1 MDFVLLYFVI
11 ASFLIVIVPGPTV
24 SLIIANSLRSGVKAG
39 LLNVFGTQVGVL
51 ILLILLF
58 FLALGFE
65 IVSPFLEVI
74 IKYVRFLGAI
84 YLISLGV
91 ITIKSD
97 IDLNKTQVTKFEK
110 KYFLQGLI
118 VILTNPKIFL
128 FLGAFIPQFININ
141 EPVSY
146 QIIYFGIIFI
156 IVDTIFD
163 SSYAFVFGKFREII
177 ASKYLKI
184 LNQIGGFILILVG
197 IWMFFY

>member
-1 MDFVLLYFVI
+1 MDFVFLYFVI

-24 SLIIANSLRSGVKAG
+24 SLIIANSLKSGVKAG

-51 ILLILLF
+51 ILLFL
-58 FLALGFE
+58 LALGFE
-65 IVSPFLEVI
+65 IISPFIEVI
-74 IKYVRFLGAI
+74 IKYVRILGAI
-84 YLISLGV
+84 YLISLG
-91 ITIKSD
+91 IIAIKSD
-97 IDLNKTQVTKFEK
+97 INLNKGQVTKFEK

-128 FLGAFIPQFININ
+128 FLGAFIPQFINIE

-156 IVDTIFD
+156 IVATIFD
-163 SSYAFVFGKFREII
+163 CSYAFIFGKFREII
-177 ASKYLKI
+177 ASKYIKI
-184 LNQIGGFILILVG
+184 LNQIGGFILVFVG

>member
-24 SLIIANSLRSGVKAG
+24 SLIIANSLNSGVKAG

-51 ILLILLF
+51 ILLFL
-58 FLALGFE
+58 LALGFE

-74 IKYVRFLGAI
+74 IKYVRILGAI

-97 IDLNKTQVTKFEK
+97 IDLNKGQVTKFEK

-128 FLGAFIPQFININ
+128 FLGAFIPQFINIE

-156 IVDTIFD
+156 IVATIFD
-163 SSYAFVFGKFREII
+163 SSYALVFGKFREII
-177 ASKYLKI
+177 ASKYIKI
-184 LNQIGGFILILVG
+184 LNQIGGFILIFVG

>member
-24 SLIIANSLRSGVKAG
+24 SLIIANSLKSGVKAG

-51 ILLILLF
+51 ILLFL
-58 FLALGFE
+58 LALGFE

-74 IKYVRFLGAI
+74 IKYVRILGAI
-84 YLISLGV
+84 YLISLG
-91 ITIKSD
+91 IIAFKSD
-97 IDLNKTQVTKFEK
+97 IDLNKGQVTKFEK

-156 IVDTIFD
+156 IVATIFD
-163 SSYAFVFGKFREII
+163 SSYALVFGKFREII
-177 ASKYLKI
+177 ASKYIKI
-184 LNQIGGFILILVG
+184 LNQIGGFILIFVG

>member
-24 SLIIANSLRSGVKAG
+24 SLIIANSLKSGVKAG

-51 ILLILLF
+51 ILLFL
-58 FLALGFE
+58 LALGFE

-74 IKYVRFLGAI
+74 IKYVRILGAI
-84 YLISLGV
+84 YLISLG
-91 ITIKSD
+91 IIAFKSD
-97 IDLNKTQVTKFEK
+97 IDLNKSQVTKFER
-110 KYFLQGLI
+110 KYFLQGLL

-128 FLGAFIPQFININ
+128 FLGAFIPQFINIE

-156 IVDTIFD
+156 IVATIFD
-163 SSYAFVFGKFREII
+163 SSYALVFGKFREII
-177 ASKYLKI
+177 ASKYIKI
-184 LNQIGGFILILVG
+184 LNQIGGFILIFVG

>member
-39 LLNVFGTQVGVL
+39 LLNVFGTQIGVL
-51 ILLILLF
+51 ILLFL
-58 FLALGFE
+58 LALGFE

-74 IKYVRFLGAI
+74 INYVRILGSI

-156 IVDTIFD
+156 IVATIFD
-163 SSYAFVFGKFREII
+163 SSYALVFGKFKEFI
-177 ASKYLKI
+177 ASKYLKV
-184 LNQIGGFILILVG
+184 LNKIGGFILILVG

>member
-24 SLIIANSLRSGVKAG
+24 SLIIANSLKSGVKAG

-51 ILLILLF
+51 ILLFL
-58 FLALGFE
+58 LALGFE

-74 IKYVRFLGAI
+74 IKYVRILGAT
-84 YLISLGV
+84 YLISLG
-91 ITIKSD
+91 IIAIKSD
-97 IDLNKTQVTKFEK
+97 IDLNKGQVTKFER
-110 KYFLQGLI
+110 KYFLQGLL

-128 FLGAFIPQFININ
+128 FLGAFIPQFINIE
-141 EPVSY
+141 EPISY

-156 IVDTIFD
+156 IVATIFD
-163 SSYAFVFGKFREII
+163 SSYAIVFGKFREII
-177 ASKYLKI
+177 ASKYIKI
-184 LNQIGGFILILVG
+184 LNQIGGFILIFVG

>member
-24 SLIIANSLRSGVKAG
+24 SLIIANSLKSGVKAG

-51 ILLILLF
+51 ILLFL
-58 FLALGFE
+58 LALGFE

-74 IKYVRFLGAI
+74 IKYVRILGAI
-84 YLISLGV
+84 YLISLG
-91 ITIKSD
+91 IIAFKSD
-97 IDLNKTQVTKFEK
+97 IDLNKGQVTKFER
-110 KYFLQGLI
+110 KYFLQGLL

-128 FLGAFIPQFININ
+128 FLGAFIPQFINIE

-156 IVDTIFD
+156 IVATIFD
-163 SSYAFVFGKFREII
+163 SSYAIVFGKFREII
-177 ASKYLKI
+177 ASKYIKI
-184 LNQIGGFILILVG
+184 LNQIGGFILIFVG

>member
-24 SLIIANSLRSGVKAG
+24 SLIIANSLKSGVKAG

-51 ILLILLF
+51 ILLFL
-58 FLALGFE
+58 LALGFE

-74 IKYVRFLGAI
+74 IKYVRILGAI
-84 YLISLGV
+84 YLISLG
-91 ITIKSD
+91 IIAFKSD
-97 IDLNKTQVTKFEK
+97 IDLNKSQVTKFER
-110 KYFLQGLI
+110 KYFLQGLL

-128 FLGAFIPQFININ
+128 FLGAFIPQFINIE

-156 IVDTIFD
+156 IVATIFD

-177 ASKYLKI
+177 ASKYIKI
-184 LNQIGGFILILVG
+184 LNQIGGFILIFVG